1 MITKGELFYRVLGN
15 KRYKLNGNFLVYINP
30 VMLGGNYAKNNNFG
44 ITLTVIDLAQER
56 YAKPTNP
63 FRKSRETILRLH

>member
-1 MITKGELFYRVLGN
+1 
-15 KRYKLNGNFLVYINP
+15 
-30 VMLGGNYAKNNNFG
+30 MLGGNYAKNNNFG

>member
-1 MITKGELFYRVLGN
+1 
-15 KRYKLNGNFLVYINP
+15 
-30 VMLGGNYAKNNNFG
+30 MLGGIYANKINFG
-44 ITLTVIDLAQER
+44 ITLAVIDLDQER